1 MYCIAVQRVIK
12 RCFRP
17 FSFFCGYS
25 TVKKKKKKIK
35 VVLALACLTYHLV
48 VVCITSIVIYII
60 LIVASPALI
69 KDCSSVQGLVL

>member
-17 FSFFCGYS
+17 FLFLWVQHCL
-25 TVKKKKKKIK
+25 KKKKIK

-48 VVCITSIVIYII
+48 VVCITSIVIYMI
-60 LIVASPALI
+60 LNVASPAPI

>member
-17 FSFFCGYS
+17 FLFLWVQHCL
-25 TVKKKKKKIK
+25 KKIRKKIK

-60 LIVASPALI
+60 LIVDSPALI